1 MGSLSRNACA
11 ARAVPRSKA
20 DSDFREEG
28 MRFPSCRFLTPNS
41 PGMQREATPIRGREI
56 DMDIHSNQN
65 HDGVESNVAGF
76 SLLEALIVCSIV
88 GIVGMIAF
96 TRMSTLSRVDEARSS
111 ATQIAGVLKNARAQA
126 ITSAVPQLV
135 YVNVPESD
143 GAGNCQPVAT
153 VVTDNDR
160 NYAIS
165 DGDGISEI
173 SLRPSACDH
182 VKLYAQDDT
191 AKPFEATMTLPTE
204 DNTARA
210 PSSKTTKGKSK
221 GKGGKSK
228 GKGVTEVLGEVT
240 EGLGLTGPRE
250 TVLDTVVNGSTFPT
264 DGFSGLPVIA
274 FSERGIAVDPA
285 DSATWG
291 SGAGGIYVTDG
302 ERAVYAAIVEPLGSV
317 QIRRYDAAAN
327 EWR

>member
-1 MGSLSRNACA
+1 
-11 ARAVPRSKA
+11 
-20 DSDFREEG
+20 
-28 MRFPSCRFLTPNS
+28 
-41 PGMQREATPIRGREI
+41 
-56 DMDIHSNQN
+56 MDIHSNQN
-65 HDGVESNVAGF
+65 HDEVESNIAGF

-88 GIVGMIAF
+88 GIVAMIGF
-96 TRMSTLSRVDEARSS
+96 TRMSSLARVDEARSS
-111 ATQIAGVLKNARAQA
+111 ATQIAGVLKNAREQA
-126 ITSAVPQLV
+126 LTSAVPHLV

-165 DGDGISEI
+165 DGDGIKEI

-182 VKLYAQDDT
+182 VKLYAQDET

-210 PSSKTTKGKSK
+210 PSSKTTKGNPK
-221 GKGGKSK
+221 GKGGKGK
-228 GKGVTEVLGEVT
+228 GKGVTEVLEEVT
-240 EGLGLTGPRE
+240 EVVGLTGPRE
-250 TVLDTVVNGSTFPT
+250 TVVETVVNGSTFPT
-264 DGFSGLPVIA
+264 DVASGLPVVA
-274 FSERGIAVDPA
+274 FSERGVAVDPA
-285 DSATWG
+285 DAETWG

-317 QIRRYDAAAN
+317 QIRRYNAPSN
-327 EWR
+327 EWH